1 VTTAK
6 KLEKNGKNAF
16 PGGSVDPEPGEL
28 RIAIEKK
35 PYADIIGHAI
45 LEPDVEVCGVLVGS
59 VLRDQRGDY
68 LHITAAIRGEGAK
81 QEGAQVTFTHE
92 TWNHIHGEMDK
103 HHVGSEIVGW
113 YHTHGGFGIFLSDM
127 DAFIQRNFFSAPHQV
142 AYVFDPLAGTE
153 GFFQSRDGKLVLC
166 RRHWVGGRERKSI
179 PKEAAEAE
187 APDTG
192 ASRRGSTDLT
202 AVTTALQKTAVALQA
217 MAARPTESVPLFVW
231 IAGGVLATAVGWP
244 LLTGRPLIS
253 AQGDADSRRPGAM
266 LILQRGSQGGPS
278 VGIELR
284 EAWTH
289 QGSVVRDEAGRLYV
303 AAELRGPDG
312 NPISLQ
318 GLLSQTASAAA
329 PPPAPD
335 VVDHP
340 AEDGAKGRSLRVALA
355 IAAAAI
361 AAAGAAA
368 WLWLRRKPVR
378 RS

>member
-1 VTTAK
+1 
-6 KLEKNGKNAF
+6 
-16 PGGSVDPEPGEL
+16 
-28 RIAIEKK
+28 
-35 PYADIIGHAI
+35 
-45 LEPDVEVCGVLVGS
+45 
-59 VLRDQRGDY
+59 
-68 LHITAAIRGEGAK
+68 
-81 QEGAQVTFTHE
+81 
-92 TWNHIHGEMDK
+92 
-103 HHVGSEIVGW
+103 
-113 YHTHGGFGIFLSDM
+113 
-127 DAFIQRNFFSAPHQV
+127 V

-192 ASRRGSTDLT
+192 ASRRGSTDLA

-231 IAGGVLATAVGWP
+231 IAGGVLATAVGWS

-253 AQGDADSRRPGAM
+253 AQGDADSRRAGAM

-278 VGIELR
+278 VGVELR

-289 QGSVVRDEAGRLYV
+289 QGPVVRDEAGRLYV

-340 AEDGAKGRSLRVALA
+340 AEDGGKGRSLRLALA

-368 WLWLRRKPVR
+368 WLWLRGKHVR